1 VEQRPASP
9 SPTPRSN
16 LARETMIYGLG
27 VVLTR
32 AVSFMMLPVY
42 TRYLTPTDY
51 GVLQLVQM
59 VLDVTAILLS
69 AGLTSGVLR
78 FYLKAESE
86 DERRAVVS
94 SAFFMLC
101 GLNALGGLGLAASAT
116 RIADLFLSG
125 AGPEGSLLLRIVSVT
140 FFLEAFVAVPLLLL
154 QVRRLAGWYMAASLT
169 RLLLQLTLN
178 IILVVVLGWGVK
190 GVLIGTLC
198 ANLVVGGT
206 LTFWM
211 LRQTGLR
218 MRRSAIR
225 DLRRFGVPYQ
235 IATAGS
241 FILTFG
247 DRFFLQHY
255 HGLAAV
261 GLYGLA
267 YQFGFLLHSLGP
279 VPFFRAWSPHR
290 LALASEPR
298 EIRDRSYNESFL
310 HLNLILISLAAG
322 IAIFIRPTLTI
333 LSAPEF
339 WPAAAFVPLIVAAF
353 VLQVWTDA
361 VNLGIEVSEQTRFAS
376 LSVWISVVVILV
388 LYTLLVP
395 PFAGMGAALATMLS
409 MAVRFGCT
417 LRFSQQLWPVS
428 WHWAP
433 QLRLA
438 AYGAAVV
445 VASVVLTP
453 TGILPQLG
461 LGVLLFAVYAACVWT
476 DTLGPD
482 LRARVRGWVSSP
494 RRTLAAFTSR
504 G

>member
-1 VEQRPASP
+1 V
-9 SPTPRSN
+9 
-16 LARETMIYGLG
+16 IYGLG

-42 TRYLTPTDY
+42 TRFLTPTDY

-59 VLDVTAILLS
+59 VLDMTAILLS

-78 FYLKAESE
+78 FYLKAESD
-86 DERRAVVS
+86 DERHAVVS

-101 GLNALGGLGLAASAT
+101 ALNALGGLGLAAAAT
-116 RIADLFLSG
+116 RIADVFLSG
-125 AGPEGSLLLRIVSVT
+125 AGPDGALLLRIVSIT
-140 FFLEAFVAVPLLLL
+140 FFLEAFVAVPMLLL
-154 QVRRLAGWYMAASLT
+154 QVRRFAGWYMAASVT
-169 RLLLQLTLN
+169 RVLLQLTLN
-178 IILVVVLGWGVK
+178 IVLVVVLGWGVK

-198 ANLVVGGT
+198 ANLIVGGA

-211 LRQTGLR
+211 LRETGVR

-247 DRFFLQHY
+247 DRFFLEHY

-279 VPFFRAWSPHR
+279 VPFFRAWSPQR
-290 LALASEPR
+290 LGLASEPR
-298 EIRDRSYNESFL
+298 EVRDRSYNESFL
-310 HLNLILISLAAG
+310 HLNLILISLAV
-322 IAIFIRPTLTI
+322 AIVVFIRPTLTI

-339 WPAAAFVPLIVAAF
+339 WPAAAYVPLIVAAF

-376 LSVWISVVVILV
+376 ISVWISVVVILA
-388 LYTLLVP
+388 LYAVLVP
-395 PFAGMGAALATMLS
+395 SLGGMGAAFATMLS

-428 WHWAP
+428 WRWAP

-438 AYGAAVV
+438 GYGAAVAGFG
-445 VASVVLTP
+445 VALAPAGT
-453 TGILPQLG
+453 LPQIGLG
-461 LGVLLFAVYAACVWT
+461 LLLFAVYAACVWT

-482 LRARVRGWVSSP
+482 LRARVWGWISSP
-494 RRTLAAFTSR
+494 RRTLAALTSR
-504 G
+504 